1 VRDATAGFKQVLSTP
16 AATERF
22 DYAARIRHFDEYL
35 PWAVAFDCA
44 DEWAAS
50 CTPPPG
56 SPEAT
61 AMAGTSTFYSSPT
74 TTSRLWAMSTGV
86 AAVEASAVAAYQA
99 TQRSSSSGGGGGG
112 GGGGGSG
119 GGGGGSW

>member
-1 VRDATAGFKQVLSTP
+1 MRDATAGFKQVLSTP
-16 AATERF
+16 ASVERF
-22 DYAARIRHFDEYL
+22 DYAARVRHFDEYL

-44 DEWAAS
+44 EEWAQS

-61 AMAGTSTFYSSPT
+61 AMAGTSHLYTSPT
-74 TTSRLWAMSTGV
+74 NTSAMWALSTGV
-86 AAVEASAVAAYQA
+86 VAVEASAVAAYQA
-99 TQRSSSSGGGGGG
+99 TQQSSSSGGGGGG